1 MALTKIFSGMEKGP
15 EAIDANFK
23 DNLLEISAWTDAGIT
38 YVNGWAGN
46 TGDKPN
52 TLKYRTINLG
62 GVLIATEF
70 AGYVKQPALASSQGV
85 VEICKIPSTIMKS
98 AFTKNLSAVGYIS
111 TGQYAI
117 FGLNTTDYAL
127 TINLWGLTKNLAAG
141 ATSQVN
147 ATFEW

>member
-1 MALTKIFSGMEKGP
+1 MALTKIFTGMELGP
-15 EAIDANFK
+15 EAIDKNFK

-38 YVNGWAGN
+38 YVNGWDGN

-70 AGYVKQPALASSQGV
+70 AGYVKQPALTSSQGT
-85 VEICKIPSTIMKS
+85 VEICKLPSTVMKS
-98 AFTKNLSAVGYIS
+98 GFTKNLSAVGYIS
-111 TGQYAI
+111 TVQYAI

-127 TINLWGLTKNLAAG
+127 TVNLWGLTKSLSAG
-141 ATSQVN
+141 GTTQVN